1 TSATHSST
9 TLFILA
15 DRQLSACAHGRG
27 GFVVVVEHGSQ
38 SGSSLHAHMEGVAE
52 GATHCPRCTAEL
64 PEPAQPL

>member
-1 TSATHSST
+1 M
-9 TLFILA
+9 
-15 DRQLSACAHGRG
+15 
-27 GFVVVVEHGSQ
+27 VVVEHGSQ